1 MKEEELLGIRR
12 EFEKTIAANRKHDWW
27 VSIGRYEAWDHS
39 IRSYMWIT
47 ETSQQLCAIS
57 ALLCES
63 RKSDFY
69 ILPNEGCKYIYIYI
83 VNINHS
89 EYNVR

>member
-12 EFEKTIAANRKHDWW
+12 EFEKRIAANRKHDWR

-69 ILPNEGCKYIYIYI
+69 TSKRVVDIYIYIYLQYSI
-83 VNINHS
+83 STI
-89 EYNVR
+89 